1 MERQRHSADCAR
13 QCRTLSAGESQT
25 ARMVRS
31 ACRTRAG
38 LGSGH
43 THTDDRPR
51 AANREQH
58 GLTETVEISAGKL
71 AADSS
76 AGNIPRRVAW
86 RVQHARAPLSGEGV
100 CVTTFTIC
108 VLHAEDALESH
119 RSHTDGRGFQNPPA
133 WRPPLPCSACR
144 TKWGGMNGRTGTV
157 TIRAALATGARNP
170 MVVGVDRLRSWWE
183 PAAAIVRHAEQS
195 LGSPLGG
202 SHWPVHDLR
211 AEGMAH
217 MRARWEPPRQR
228 RGPSPDA
235 ARLSAAEPS
244 RAPRAEHERADVPR
258 ASLPLARAIS

>member
-1 MERQRHSADCAR
+1 MANQIEPLHFAGTTSGSRITSWPSIDSSARTRLASNTNAKAAEPLNARAHCSSVRHAEHSQGTRHFMERQRHSADRAR

-76 AGNIPRRVAW
+76 ACNIPRRVAW

-100 CVTTFTIC
+100 CVSTFTIC

-144 TKWGGMNGRTGTV
+144 TKWGGTNGRTGTV
-157 TIRAALATGARNP
+157 TI
-170 MVVGVDRLRSWWE
+170 
-183 PAAAIVRHAEQS
+183 
-195 LGSPLGG
+195 
-202 SHWPVHDLR
+202 
-211 AEGMAH
+211 
-217 MRARWEPPRQR
+217 
-228 RGPSPDA
+228 
-235 ARLSAAEPS
+235 
-244 RAPRAEHERADVPR
+244 
-258 ASLPLARAIS
+258 